1 MDIEKR
7 KRNKLIKIIFV
18 DIIMSLA
25 VVGLVFVL
33 VAVVEGWRLGSNLK

>member
-7 KRNKLIKIIFV
+7 KRNKLIRIIFV

-33 VAVVEGWRLGSNLK
+33 VAVEVTFSW